1 MENKMR
7 HKCRVEGKGRCGILS
22 DLIFLNVSLK
32 QPIKN
37 GKNLGQTFTKGYANK
52 HMKRCSASFSIRK
65 MQIKA
70 TMGYHC
76 TLIRK
81 AKIKNDD
88 NPKCW

>member
-1 MENKMR
+1 MR
-7 HKCRVEGKGRCGILS
+7 DKSHVEGKGRCGILS

-37 GKNLGQTFTKGYANK
+37 GKNLEQTFTRGYANK
-52 HMKRCSASFSIRK
+52 HMKKCSASFPIRK

-81 AKIKNDD
+81 AKIKNDE